1 MSSLHINPISV
12 YFLLFLVLL
21 NELQSIAISTKS
33 QLLSLSRNAP
43 ISEVR
48 SLVSQL
54 EQQSSSS
61 LQFPDLWSKLEGKW
75 RLIYTNNARTF
86 SDPIGGSSGQ
96 SQLLT
101 VQQNIFLDSVD
112 HVLTFDKQP
121 NLQVILKHKVKVSSY
136 SNPAQLAIDLYRI
149 DFEYN
154 NANNDKKYKI
164 STPSFPGPNLFRRG
178 FFDVSCLCFIVLCFS
193 YTTLTTYIYMYI
205 ICIYRQPISMRI

>member
-1 MSSLHINPISV
+1 MSGLHINPISV
-12 YFLLFLVLL
+12 YFLFFLVLL

-136 SNPAQLAIDLYRI
+136 SKPAQLAIDLYRI

-154 NANNDKKYKI
+154 NANDKKYKL

-178 FFDVSCLCFIVLCFS
+178 FFDVS
-193 YTTLTTYIYMYI
+193 
-205 ICIYRQPISMRI
+205 